1 MHEQPFDFERFL
13 NNFKR
18 EFGNPAKLLIPFIGV
33 IVLIAATTSYY
44 TVQPDEQAVIIR
56 LGRYHLTNGPGLHF
70 KLPFGVDQLEL
81 VKTTKIF
88 QEEFGFRTQDTRLN
102 RTRYASTN
110 LKDEASMLTGDLNV
124 ADVEWVVQY
133 RINDPYKFLYAS
145 TQPIQTVRDVS
156 ESIMRR
162 VVGDE
167 LVGDVLTI
175 GRAKIAIAAKELMQE
190 ILDRYDLGIYI
201 TSVKLQDVNPPE
213 SVKPSFNEVNKARQE
228 QEKMINQAEEAYN
241 KVIPEA
247 RGKADEL
254 ISTSEGYAL
263 ALVNRAMGDSERF
276 LSVYSEYKNAPEVTR
291 KRIYIETMR
300 SVFKQF
306 ENLIIVDDQI
316 KGLLPIF
323 NQALQGKK

>member
-1 MHEQPFDFERFL
+1 MQEQPFDLERFL
-13 NNFKR
+13 QNFRR
-18 EFGNPAKLLIPFIGV
+18 EFGNPAKLFVPFIAIILMIAGV
-33 IVLIAATTSYY
+33 TSYY

-70 KLPFGVDQLEL
+70 KLPFGIDQLEL

-88 QEEFGFRTQDTRLN
+88 QEEFGFRTQDTRQM
-102 RTRYASTN
+102 RTRYASNN

-263 ALVNRAMGDSERF
+263 ALVNRAQGDSGRF
-276 LSVYSEYKNAPEVTR
+276 LSVYNEYKDAPNVTR

-300 SVFKQF
+300 DVFKQF
-306 ENLIIVDDQI
+306 KNLIIVDDQI

-323 NQALQGKK
+323 NQAIKGAK